1 MPVSFLLRHWKKEL
15 QVFHKN
21 LLLLRNSSNPEA
33 IHDLRVSVKKLRSYS
48 KLYSALFKN
57 DQPIHFLAETK
68 KLFSVLGKQR
78 NIEISLELLHQ
89 FKPKELLPPIQKH
102 FEFYLRETRERSLSA
117 LLEYNADGLRSLT
130 IEIEKIVSG
139 IDDESIKPRLLGLIR
154 SSISEVRRQLK
165 DFDKNYHLV
174 RKKLKDIFYWS
185 DILPADF
192 YFSKQELKTLKSILD
207 DLGNLQD
214 YEVLEINLRHY
225 RKTVVAKGNDE
236 YDDVKKLEESV
247 SQDKQGLLD
256 KADKK
261 INAFLK
267 RK

>member
-21 LLLLRNSSNPEA
+21 LLLLQNSSNSEA
-33 IHDLRVSVKKLRSYS
+33 IHDLRVSIKKLRSYS

-57 DQPIHFLAETK
+57 DPTLFLAETK

-102 FEFYLRETRERSLSA
+102 FEFSLRETTQRSLSA
-117 LLEYNADGLRSLT
+117 LQEYKAEGLRSLT
-130 IEIEKIVSG
+130 IEIEKTVSA
-139 IDDESIKPRLLGLIR
+139 IDDEAIKPRLLELIR
-154 SSISEVRRQLK
+154 SSISDVRHYVK

-207 DLGNLQD
+207 DLGNSQD
-214 YEVLEINLRHY
+214 YEVLGVNLRHY
-225 RKTVVAKGNDE
+225 RKTVVAKGNEE

-261 INAFLK
+261 ITAFLK